1 MYEDRLTFRRAQ
13 ESDLPMLGRWLLTP
27 AVARWY
33 PDADYIE
40 DLEDQL
46 GDSRITMNL
55 VLLDGAP
62 VAYVQDYDIHAWN
75 DHPLSFLPR
84 GARGLDAF
92 IGETALIGKRLGSAY
107 LRVLGVALFAEGA
120 PALGIDP
127 AEENYAA
134 QRAFEKAGFVRHSI
148 AQTEWARVILMA
160 RLPPDVSAP

>member
-1 MYEDRLTFRRAQ
+1 MYESRLTFRRVYEA
-13 ESDLPMLGRWLLTP
+13 DLPMLGRWLLSP

-33 PDADYIE
+33 PDAHYIE

-46 GDSRITMNL
+46 GDSRIAMNL

-75 DHPLSFLPR
+75 DHPLSFLPL
-84 GARGLDAF
+84 GARGLDTF
-92 IGETALIGKRLGSAY
+92 IGEAALIGRRLGSAY
-107 LRVLGVALFAEGA
+107 LRARGDALFAEGA

-127 AEENYAA
+127 AEENYVA
-134 QRAFEKAGFVRHSI
+134 QRAFDKAGFVRHSV